1 MTDWAVGFLG
11 AIALATLVMAAIQV
25 GAIVYG
31 ARLARRVER
40 LASQVERDIA
50 PLIERLTAMSGDA
63 QRAAALAA
71 AQVEKIDRITTEFS
85 ARLERTMLL
94 AQRALVAPAREAA
107 ALAAAARAAVAALRE
122 ARRRQGAR
130 GVDGD
135 DTALFIG

>member
-1 MTDWAVGFLG
+1 VTDWAVGFLG

-40 LASQVERDIA
+40 LVGQVERDIG
-50 PLIERLTAMSGDA
+50 PLVERLTAMSGDA

-71 AQVEKIDRITTEFS
+71 AQVEKVDRMTTELS
-85 ARLERTMLL
+85 ARLDRTMALV
-94 AQRALVAPAREAA
+94 QRALVAPAREAA
-107 ALAAAARAAVAALRE
+107 ALAAAARAAAAALRVG
-122 ARRRQGAR
+122 RRRQAAR
-130 GVDGD
+130 GLDGD

>member
-1 MTDWAVGFLG
+1 MTDWTAGFLG
-11 AIALATLVMAAIQV
+11 AIALATLVMAGIQV

-40 LASQVERDIA
+40 LVARVEEDIA
-50 PLIERLTAMSGDA
+50 PLVDRLTAMSGDA

-85 ARLERTMLL
+85 VRLERTMTL

-107 ALAAAARAAVAALRE
+107 ALAAAARAALATLRE
-122 ARRRQGAR
+122 ARRRQAAR
-130 GVDGD
+130 GLDGD